1 MSLKSQPQ
9 QNNTVALSAAKI
21 RAFRLHGFN
30 VHLSTTQ
37 EKTRELFSS
46 PLVHWYSIR
55 AILCTL
61 RLIDVAF
68 QHEVHCSSFQK
79 EIDVEC
85 NFFWEC
91 FKYFSFNFFLQLIKT
106 EGLNLHTPR
115 STPQEDLYRQSAEV
129 TTSVANGVV
138 PSPNVCIEW
147 LCREH
152 LKITCLCTL
161 NREHV
166 KTFTST
172 LNRKHLKIDVLRIGI
187 FSKLYVHLIENI
199 SKKNISK

>member
-1 MSLKSQPQ
+1 M
-9 QNNTVALSAAKI
+9 
-21 RAFRLHGFN
+21 
-30 VHLSTTQ
+30 
-37 EKTRELFSS
+37 
-46 PLVHWYSIR
+46 
-55 AILCTL
+55 
-61 RLIDVAF
+61 
-68 QHEVHCSSFQK
+68 
-79 EIDVEC
+79 
-85 NFFWEC
+85 
-91 FKYFSFNFFLQLIKT
+91 IKT

-152 LKITCLCTL
+152 LKITCLFTL

-199 SKKNISK
+199 SKKNLKVRWTYYMQWIENILMFGLTINLWYIAEIIFFFIMSRAG

>member
-1 MSLKSQPQ
+1 M
-9 QNNTVALSAAKI
+9 
-21 RAFRLHGFN
+21 
-30 VHLSTTQ
+30 
-37 EKTRELFSS
+37 
-46 PLVHWYSIR
+46 
-55 AILCTL
+55 
-61 RLIDVAF
+61 
-68 QHEVHCSSFQK
+68 
-79 EIDVEC
+79 
-85 NFFWEC
+85 
-91 FKYFSFNFFLQLIKT
+91 IKT

-161 NREHV
+161 NREHGEHV

-199 SKKNISK
+199 SKKNLKLRWTYYMQWIENIVMSDLTINLYDTLQKLFFFYHVKSRIISY

>member
-1 MSLKSQPQ
+1 M
-9 QNNTVALSAAKI
+9 
-21 RAFRLHGFN
+21 
-30 VHLSTTQ
+30 
-37 EKTRELFSS
+37 
-46 PLVHWYSIR
+46 
-55 AILCTL
+55 
-61 RLIDVAF
+61 
-68 QHEVHCSSFQK
+68 
-79 EIDVEC
+79 
-85 NFFWEC
+85 
-91 FKYFSFNFFLQLIKT
+91 IKT

-138 PSPNVCIEW
+138 PSPNVRIEW

-187 FSKLYVHLIENI
+187 FSKLCVHLIENI
-199 SKKNISK
+199 SKKKNLKVRWTYYMQWIENILMFGLTINLWYIAEIIFFLSCQEQDNFILKSE

>member
-1 MSLKSQPQ
+1 M
-9 QNNTVALSAAKI
+9 
-21 RAFRLHGFN
+21 
-30 VHLSTTQ
+30 
-37 EKTRELFSS
+37 
-46 PLVHWYSIR
+46 
-55 AILCTL
+55 
-61 RLIDVAF
+61 
-68 QHEVHCSSFQK
+68 
-79 EIDVEC
+79 
-85 NFFWEC
+85 
-91 FKYFSFNFFLQLIKT
+91 IKT

-187 FSKLYVHLIENI
+187 FSKLHVHLIENI
-199 SKKNISK
+199 SKKKNLKVRWTYYMQWIENILMFGLTINLWYIAEIIFFLSCQEQDNFILKSE

>member
-1 MSLKSQPQ
+1 M
-9 QNNTVALSAAKI
+9 
-21 RAFRLHGFN
+21 
-30 VHLSTTQ
+30 
-37 EKTRELFSS
+37 
-46 PLVHWYSIR
+46 
-55 AILCTL
+55 
-61 RLIDVAF
+61 
-68 QHEVHCSSFQK
+68 
-79 EIDVEC
+79 
-85 NFFWEC
+85 
-91 FKYFSFNFFLQLIKT
+91 IKT

-199 SKKNISK
+199 SKKKNLKVRWTYYMQWIENILMFGLTINLYDTLQKLLFFFLSCQEQDNFILKSE

>member
-1 MSLKSQPQ
+1 M
-9 QNNTVALSAAKI
+9 
-21 RAFRLHGFN
+21 
-30 VHLSTTQ
+30 
-37 EKTRELFSS
+37 
-46 PLVHWYSIR
+46 
-55 AILCTL
+55 
-61 RLIDVAF
+61 
-68 QHEVHCSSFQK
+68 
-79 EIDVEC
+79 
-85 NFFWEC
+85 
-91 FKYFSFNFFLQLIKT
+91 IKT

-199 SKKNISK
+199 SKKKNLKVRWTYYMQWIENILMFGLTINLWYIAEIIFFLSCQEQDNFILKSE

>member
-1 MSLKSQPQ
+1 M
-9 QNNTVALSAAKI
+9 
-21 RAFRLHGFN
+21 
-30 VHLSTTQ
+30 
-37 EKTRELFSS
+37 
-46 PLVHWYSIR
+46 
-55 AILCTL
+55 
-61 RLIDVAF
+61 
-68 QHEVHCSSFQK
+68 
-79 EIDVEC
+79 
-85 NFFWEC
+85 
-91 FKYFSFNFFLQLIKT
+91 IKT

-161 NREHV
+161 NRE
-166 KTFTST
+166 
-172 LNRKHLKIDVLRIGI
+172 LKIDVLRIGI

-199 SKKNISK
+199 SKKNLKVRWTYYMQWIENILMFGLTINLWYIAEIIFFLSCQEQDNFILKSE

>member
-1 MSLKSQPQ
+1 M
-9 QNNTVALSAAKI
+9 
-21 RAFRLHGFN
+21 
-30 VHLSTTQ
+30 
-37 EKTRELFSS
+37 
-46 PLVHWYSIR
+46 
-55 AILCTL
+55 
-61 RLIDVAF
+61 
-68 QHEVHCSSFQK
+68 
-79 EIDVEC
+79 
-85 NFFWEC
+85 
-91 FKYFSFNFFLQLIKT
+91 IKT

-187 FSKLYVHLIENI
+187 FSKLYVHLIEWK
-199 SKKNISK
+199 KKNLKVRWTYYMQWIENILMFGLTINLWYIAEIIFFLSCQEQDNFILKSE

>member
-1 MSLKSQPQ
+1 M
-9 QNNTVALSAAKI
+9 
-21 RAFRLHGFN
+21 
-30 VHLSTTQ
+30 
-37 EKTRELFSS
+37 
-46 PLVHWYSIR
+46 
-55 AILCTL
+55 
-61 RLIDVAF
+61 
-68 QHEVHCSSFQK
+68 
-79 EIDVEC
+79 
-85 NFFWEC
+85 
-91 FKYFSFNFFLQLIKT
+91 IKT

-199 SKKNISK
+199 SKKNLKLRWTYYMQWIENILMFGLTINLYDTLQKLFFFKHVKSRIIWKSE

>member
-1 MSLKSQPQ
+1 M
-9 QNNTVALSAAKI
+9 
-21 RAFRLHGFN
+21 
-30 VHLSTTQ
+30 
-37 EKTRELFSS
+37 
-46 PLVHWYSIR
+46 
-55 AILCTL
+55 
-61 RLIDVAF
+61 
-68 QHEVHCSSFQK
+68 
-79 EIDVEC
+79 
-85 NFFWEC
+85 
-91 FKYFSFNFFLQLIKT
+91 IKT

-166 KTFTST
+166 KTITST

-187 FSKLYVHLIENI
+187 FSKLYVHLLENI
-199 SKKNISK
+199 SKKKNLKVRWTYYMQWIENILMFGLTINLYDTLQKLLFFFLSYQEQDNLILKSE

>member
-1 MSLKSQPQ
+1 M
-9 QNNTVALSAAKI
+9 
-21 RAFRLHGFN
+21 
-30 VHLSTTQ
+30 
-37 EKTRELFSS
+37 
-46 PLVHWYSIR
+46 
-55 AILCTL
+55 
-61 RLIDVAF
+61 
-68 QHEVHCSSFQK
+68 
-79 EIDVEC
+79 
-85 NFFWEC
+85 
-91 FKYFSFNFFLQLIKT
+91 IKT

-199 SKKNISK
+199 SKKNLKVRWTYYMQWIENILMFGLTINLWYIAEIIFFLSCQEQDNFILKSE

>member
-1 MSLKSQPQ
+1 M
-9 QNNTVALSAAKI
+9 
-21 RAFRLHGFN
+21 
-30 VHLSTTQ
+30 
-37 EKTRELFSS
+37 
-46 PLVHWYSIR
+46 
-55 AILCTL
+55 
-61 RLIDVAF
+61 
-68 QHEVHCSSFQK
+68 
-79 EIDVEC
+79 
-85 NFFWEC
+85 
-91 FKYFSFNFFLQLIKT
+91 IKT

-199 SKKNISK
+199 SKKNLKVRWTYYMQWIENILMFGLTINLYDTLQKLFFFLSCQEQDNFILKSE

>member
-1 MSLKSQPQ
+1 M
-9 QNNTVALSAAKI
+9 
-21 RAFRLHGFN
+21 
-30 VHLSTTQ
+30 
-37 EKTRELFSS
+37 
-46 PLVHWYSIR
+46 
-55 AILCTL
+55 
-61 RLIDVAF
+61 
-68 QHEVHCSSFQK
+68 
-79 EIDVEC
+79 
-85 NFFWEC
+85 
-91 FKYFSFNFFLQLIKT
+91 IKT

-161 NREHV
+161 NREHGEHV

-199 SKKNISK
+199 SKKNLKVRWTYYMQWIENILMFGLTINLWYIAEIIFFLSCQEQDNFILKSE

>member
-1 MSLKSQPQ
+1 M
-9 QNNTVALSAAKI
+9 
-21 RAFRLHGFN
+21 
-30 VHLSTTQ
+30 
-37 EKTRELFSS
+37 
-46 PLVHWYSIR
+46 
-55 AILCTL
+55 
-61 RLIDVAF
+61 
-68 QHEVHCSSFQK
+68 
-79 EIDVEC
+79 
-85 NFFWEC
+85 
-91 FKYFSFNFFLQLIKT
+91 IKT

-199 SKKNISK
+199 SKKNLKVRWTYYMQWIENILMFGLTINLYDTLQKLLFFFLSCQEQDNFILKSE

>member
-1 MSLKSQPQ
+1 M
-9 QNNTVALSAAKI
+9 
-21 RAFRLHGFN
+21 
-30 VHLSTTQ
+30 
-37 EKTRELFSS
+37 
-46 PLVHWYSIR
+46 
-55 AILCTL
+55 
-61 RLIDVAF
+61 
-68 QHEVHCSSFQK
+68 
-79 EIDVEC
+79 
-85 NFFWEC
+85 
-91 FKYFSFNFFLQLIKT
+91 IKT

-187 FSKLYVHLIENI
+187 FSKLYVHLIEKI
-199 SKKNISK
+199 LKKKNLKVRWTYYMQWIENILMFGLTINLYDTLQKLFFFIMSRAG

>member
-1 MSLKSQPQ
+1 M
-9 QNNTVALSAAKI
+9 
-21 RAFRLHGFN
+21 
-30 VHLSTTQ
+30 
-37 EKTRELFSS
+37 
-46 PLVHWYSIR
+46 
-55 AILCTL
+55 
-61 RLIDVAF
+61 
-68 QHEVHCSSFQK
+68 
-79 EIDVEC
+79 
-85 NFFWEC
+85 
-91 FKYFSFNFFLQLIKT
+91 IKT

-199 SKKNISK
+199 SKKKKSQSKMNILYAMNRKHFNVWFDNKSVSYDTLQKLLFFYHVKSRIISY